1 LLQPVRLALAL
12 ALVWGASPRADAAS
26 SRTVRLRPVVVTGN
40 PAEPLPAIRVEAATP
55 TWLFFPTEIAKST
68 LTVDGQPR
76 TVDKAVSQGDGARI
90 RIVDVGE
97 RSIVVQPMGD
107 LRAGERHE
115 LAVFFADG
123 RAPARAAFVLV
134 TDPDE
139 MDARID
145 VERREPPNTTC
156 PADAPPAPPRPED
169 FVLLGYVGRD
179 GVQTGSVYAA
189 SDGTAGLSSR
199 GGVSYRAESWVLVD
213 VRIWNAAGQRPWTP
227 REAMLR
233 GRGGAMLR
241 ARIVTEGNGEIAPGG
256 AMRVLAAVAPPP
268 PNTDEVFALDI
279 RGTDG
284 RSLVISRVRFPR
296 QSAEGEQ

>member
-12 ALVWGASPRADAAS
+12 ALVWGTAPRADAAS
-26 SRTVRLRPVVVTGN
+26 SRTARSRPVAVSGN
-40 PAEPLPAIRVEAATP
+40 PAEPLPVIRVEAATP

-97 RSIVVQPMGD
+97 RSIVVQPVEE

-123 RAPARAAFVLV
+123 RAPARAAFMLV
-134 TDPDE
+134 TDPAE

-179 GVQTGSVYAA
+179 GVQTGGVSPA
-189 SDGTAGLSSR
+189 SDPAAGLSSER
-199 GGVSYRAESWVLVD
+199 GVSYRAKSWVLVD
-213 VRIWNAAGQRPWTP
+213 VRILNAAGQRPWTP

-233 GRGGAMLR
+233 GRGGATLR
-241 ARIVTEGNGEIAPGG
+241 ARIVTEGNGEVPPGE

-268 PNTDEVFALDI
+268 PNTDQVFALDI

-296 QSAEGEQ
+296 QSAERNQ